1 MNHSTFK
8 ALIIVLSIHIF
19 SVHTKLLYYLNP
31 EVTEKVGFSFLN
43 MSEPSILSMVF
54 AISYSL
60 ATALVIYLT
69 QKKWLILIY
78 AAADGL
84 AVLLYYFTDIP
95 MWISAF
101 YFALYTFFLIASI
114 TFLQEPQTI
123 EMKMFGLKAAGY
135 SQKDIARQLN
145 VSESKVSRTLKGEE

>member
-1 MNHSTFK
+1 MNQNTFK

-31 EVTEKVGFSFLN
+31 EITDKISFSFLN
-43 MSEPSILSMVF
+43 FTEPAILSMVF
-54 AISYSL
+54 AVSYSL

-69 QKKWLILIY
+69 QKQWLILTY
-78 AAADGL
+78 AIADGA
-84 AVLLYYFTDIP
+84 AVLLYYFAEIP
-95 MWISAF
+95 MWVSAI

-123 EMKMFGLKAAGY
+123 EMKVAFLKKSGY
-135 SQKDIARQLN
+135 SQKDIAERLN
-145 VSESKVSRTLKGEE
+145 LSESRVSRILTK